1 MSADEKTKVL
11 ERVEASPG
19 HRRKIMAELG
29 VPKSTYYRWRARLS
43 QDTAEDRSDRNR
55 PWNSLTPEEESVV
68 LEVAMEYTDLSSRQL
83 AAWITDNKGFS
94 VSESTV
100 YRILRREG
108 LVKSPEMMM
117 AAGKEFHTKTTRPH
131 NMWATDASNFR
142 VAGWGFYYMV
152 TVMDDF
158 SRFILSWKL
167 QRDMTSDSFIEVIQ
181 DAVDLTGMADVPLD
195 DRTRLLS
202 DNGPGYVSRAFGD
215 YLRLVGIR
223 HILASPY
230 HPQTNGKLE
239 RYHQSIKR
247 EVNQVSYD
255 VPRNLEVAISDFVSY
270 YNNRRYHKAL
280 GNVTP
285 ADVLHGRRDQI
296 IKERKEVKTQTLQ
309 RRKHYNQHIRE
320 LAKSADSLH

>member
-1 MSADEKTKVL
+1 MSADEKVQVL

-19 HRRKIMAELG
+19 SKRKVMAELG
-29 VPKSTYYRWRARLS
+29 VPKSTYYRWRARQGQGRL
-43 QDTAEDRSDRNR
+43 EDRSSSLSVWNR
-55 PWNSLTPEEESVV
+55 LTPEEESVV
-68 LEVAMEYTDLSSRQL
+68 LEVAMEHTDLSSRQL

-108 LVKSPEMMM
+108 LVKSPEIKM
-117 AAGKEFHTKTTRPH
+117 AAGQEFHTKTTRPH
-131 NMWATDASNFR
+131 EMWATDASYFR
-142 VAGWGFYYMV
+142 VVGWGFYYMV

-158 SRFILSWKL
+158 SRFILAWKL
-167 QRDMTSDSFIEVIQ
+167 QLDMTSDSFIEVVQ
-181 DAVDLTGMADVPLD
+181 DAVDLTGMTEIPLD

-215 YLRLVGIR
+215 YLRLVWIR

-230 HPQTNGKLE
+230 HPQTNGKIE

-247 EVNQVSYD
+247 EVNQVPYD

-280 GNVTP
+280 RNVTP
-285 ADVLHGRRDQI
+285 ADVLHGRREQI
-296 IKERKEVKTQTLQ
+296 LQEREEVQTQTFL
-309 RRKHYNQHIRE
+309 RRKQYNQQIRE